1 MKKFLLITGIV
12 VVALFA
18 FLLTAPFLFKN
29 EIKQAVIAQA
39 NKQLNATVGF
49 KDVQLSFIRSF
60 PNASVKL
67 QDFYIVGK
75 NEFSK
80 DTLIHVD
87 AAYAVV
93 DIKSFFS
100 KTGYI
105 VKKIELTSPSVYAH
119 VLADGK
125 VNWDIMKPDTTKEEK
140 KDTTKTKFKL
150 SLKKLIIKDARIRYN
165 DEKAHIYFA
174 IDNLNH
180 TLSGDLTAESTVLAT
195 TNHIKGMTCR
205 MENVPYLSNAT
216 FNLDGD
222 INADLKNMKFTV
234 SKVKAQVNAIT
245 LNMSGWFQV
254 LKNGGYTMD
263 LKVDAPDTQFKDILS
278 LIPAIY
284 SKNFETIQTKG
295 KVRLNLY
302 ARGLYNDSVFPAF
315 GVNLVVSNAWFKYP
329 ALPKSVDKINIAADI
344 SNPGGSLD
352 RTKVDVK
359 QFSFV
364 LGNNPFAGSFS
375 LATPISDPDINFAAK
390 GVLNLGMVKEVYPM
404 DSIGQLS
411 GILDANLKLKGK
423 MSYYQKKEYQKF
435 FFDGKLNLSNMVL
448 KTKNL
453 PHDLEIKR
461 ANLVFNPKFV
471 DLPVLQMKVGKSDLT
486 ASGHLENF
494 IPYFFKN
501 ETLKGSLQ
509 TNSEYFNV
517 ADFMSSATTSTP
529 ATAAKVDTSS
539 MKVVAIP
546 SNLDFT
552 LTSSFKRVIYDK
564 MEIANAKGA
573 LQMADS
579 KLTFKTLSLS
589 AMGGSMV
596 MSGIYNTK
604 NIKKPDVDIDLKI
617 NDVLFTEVFKQVQT
631 VKKLAPIFANTSGRF
646 SSTMTMYTTL
656 GNDMMPVLN
665 TLSGKGVL
673 VSKNLAIKNVKV
685 LHTLGSVLKRDE
697 LKDPEI
703 EKVSIPFEIKN
714 GRVYTDPFDI
724 NIADTKINVEKGST
738 GVDQTIDY
746 TMKVAIPT
754 SGNNVFKLSK
764 LGVKIGGTFTSPKI
778 SIQTKEM
785 IKDAVATIKQQAN
798 KKIEE
803 VKTVAKEQVN
813 ELKQQAK
820 ENITPNLK
828 KAGDNIKESGKKVL
842 NNLFSK

>member
-18 FLLTAPFLFKN
+18 FLLTAPFLFKD
-29 EIKQAVIAQA
+29 EIKHAVLVQA

-60 PNASVKL
+60 PSASIKL

-93 DIKSFFS
+93 DINSFFS

-105 VKKIELTSPSVYAH
+105 IKKIELTSPSVYAH

-125 VNWDIMKPDTTKEEK
+125 VNWDIVKPDTSTTQK
-140 KDTTKTKFKL
+140 KDTTKSKFKL
-150 SLKKLIIKDARIRYN
+150 SLKKLVITDARIRYN

-174 IDNLNH
+174 IENLNH

-205 MENVPYLSNAT
+205 MENVPYLNNAT

-234 SKVKAQVNAIT
+234 TKVKAQVNAIT
-245 LNMSGWFQV
+245 LNLDGWFQV
-254 LKNGGYTMD
+254 LKNGGYMMD
-263 LKVDAPDTQFKDILS
+263 VKVDAPDTQFKDILS

-284 SKNFETIQTKG
+284 SKNFESIQTKG

-315 GVNLVVSNAWFKYP
+315 GLNLLVSNAWFKYP
-329 ALPKSVDKINIAADI
+329 ALPKSVNGINIAANI

-352 RTKVDVK
+352 KTKVNVK

-364 LGNNPFAGSFS
+364 MGNNPFAGSFS
-375 LATPISDPDINFAAK
+375 LATPISDPDVNFAAK
-390 GVLNLGMVKEVYPM
+390 GVINLGMVKDVYPM
-404 DSIGQLS
+404 DSIGKLS
-411 GILDANLKLKGK
+411 GILDADLKLKGK

-435 FFDGKLNLSNMVL
+435 FFSGKLNLSNIVL
-448 KTKNL
+448 KTKQL
-453 PHDLEIKR
+453 PHDLEIKK

-471 DLPVLQMKVGKSDLT
+471 DLPVLQMKVGKSDLM

-509 TNSEYFNV
+509 TNSEYFSV
-517 ADFMSSATTSTP
+517 ADFMSSATTTTP
-529 ATAAKVDTSS
+529 AKVDTSS

-546 SNLDFT
+546 ANLDFT
-552 LTSSFKRVIYDK
+552 LNSSFKHIVYDK
-564 MEIANAKGA
+564 IEIANAKGV
-573 LQMADS
+573 LQMVDS

-596 MSGIYNTK
+596 MSGVYNTK
-604 NIKKPDVDIDLKI
+604 DIKKPDVNIDLKI

-631 VKKLAPIFANTSGRF
+631 VKKLAPIFENTSGRF
-646 SSTMTMYTTL
+646 SSTMTMSTTL
-656 GNDMMPVLN
+656 GNNMMPVIS
-665 TLSGKGVL
+665 TLTGKGVL
-673 VSKNLAIKNVKV
+673 VSKNLTIKNVKA

-754 SGNNVFKLSK
+754 SGNAVFKLSK
-764 LGVKIGGTFTSPKI
+764 LGVKIGGTFSAPKI

-785 IKDAVATIKQQAN
+785 MKDAVATIKQQAS
-798 KKIEE
+798 KKMDE
-803 VKTVAKEQVN
+803 VKTVAKEQIN
-813 ELKQQAK
+813 EIKQQAK
-820 ENITPNLK
+820 ENIAPNLK
-828 KAGDNIKESGKKVL
+828 KAGDNIKESGKKVF

>member
-1 MKKFLLITGIV
+1 
-12 VVALFA
+12 
-18 FLLTAPFLFKN
+18 
-29 EIKQAVIAQA
+29 
-39 NKQLNATVGF
+39 
-49 KDVQLSFIRSF
+49 
-60 PNASVKL
+60 
-67 QDFYIVGK
+67 
-75 NEFSK
+75 
-80 DTLIHVD
+80 
-87 AAYAVV
+87 VV
-93 DIKSFFS
+93 DINSFFS

-105 VKKIELTSPSVYAH
+105 IRKIELTSPSVYAH

-125 VNWDIMKPDTTKEEK
+125 VNWDIVKPDTTTTQK
-140 KDTTKTKFKL
+140 KDTTKSKFKL
-150 SLKKLIIKDARIRYN
+150 SLKKLIITDARIRYN

-174 IDNLNH
+174 IEDLNH

-234 SKVKAQVNAIT
+234 TKVKAQVNAIT
-245 LNMSGWFQV
+245 LNMDGWFQV

-315 GVNLVVSNAWFKYP
+315 GLNLLVSNAWFKYP
-329 ALPKSVDKINIAADI
+329 ALPKSVDQINIAADI

-352 RTKVDVK
+352 KTKVNVK

-375 LATPISDPDINFAAK
+375 LATPVSDPDINFAAK

-411 GILDANLKLKGK
+411 GILDADLKLKGK

-435 FFDGKLNLSNMVL
+435 FFSGKLNLSNMVL
-448 KTKNL
+448 KTKQL
-453 PHDLEIKR
+453 PHDLEIRK

-509 TNSEYFNV
+509 TNSEYLNV
-517 ADFMSSATTSTP
+517 ADFMSSASTTTP
-529 ATAAKVDTSS
+529 AKVDTSS

-552 LTSSFKRVIYDK
+552 LNTSFKHVVYDK
-564 MEIANAKGA
+564 IEITNSKGVV
-573 LQMADS
+573 QMADS
-579 KLTFKTLSLS
+579 KLTFKTISLS
-589 AMGGSMV
+589 AMGGNLV
-596 MSGIYNTK
+596 MSGVYNAK
-604 NIKKPDVDIDLKI
+604 NIKKPDVNVDLKI

-631 VKKLAPIFANTSGRF
+631 VKKLAPIFENTSGRF
-646 SSTMTMYTTL
+646 SSTMTMSTTL
-656 GNDMMPVLN
+656 GNDMMPVIN
-665 TLSGKGVL
+665 TLAGKGVL
-673 VSKNLAIKNVKV
+673 VSNNLTIKNVKA

-714 GRVYTDPFDI
+714 GRVYTDPFEF
-724 NIADTKINVEKGST
+724 NIADTKINMEKGST

-754 SGNNVFKLSK
+754 SGNAVFKLSK
-764 LGVKIGGTFTSPKI
+764 LGVKIGGTFSAPKV

-785 IKDAVATIKQQAN
+785 MKDAVATIKQQAS
-798 KKIEE
+798 KKMDE
-803 VKTVAKEQVN
+803 VKTVAKEQIN
-813 ELKQQAK
+813 EMKQQAK

-828 KAGDNIKESGKKVL
+828 KAGDNIKESGKKVF